1 MSNKSKWITVL
12 GYLVI
17 VSLAIAA
24 SMAALSR

>member
-1 MSNKSKWITVL
+1 MTDKQKWITVL

-24 SMAALSR
+24 SMAALHG